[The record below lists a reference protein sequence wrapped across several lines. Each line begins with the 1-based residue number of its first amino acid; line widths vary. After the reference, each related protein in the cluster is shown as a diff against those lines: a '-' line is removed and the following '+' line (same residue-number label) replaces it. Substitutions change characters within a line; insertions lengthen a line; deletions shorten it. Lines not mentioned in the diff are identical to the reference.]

1 MKHLSP
7 EAIVDLAEGCAE
19 ASAAA
24 HAAACDECRANAD
37 AAAEAIRAA
46 RAAEGPEPSPLF
58 WTHLAA
64 RIGGAVRREPARV
77 SWWRAWA
84 WRAAPAAA
92 AAVLVLAVGLALR
105 LAPAPA
111 VLAPGPA
118 AVPVAPFAE
127 ASGDSSGGEPGDDA
141 SWLLMSLL
149 SSDVSMDDAA
159 ASGVW
164 PGPGGTEQALVHL
177 DDAERSA
184 LAEILRAEMAGGRP
198 QL

>member
-7 EAIVDLAEGCAE
+7 EAIVDVAEGCAD
-19 ASAAA
+19 ASAAS
-24 HAAACDECRANAD
+24 HAAACEECRSKAD
-37 AAAEAIRAA
+37 AAAGAIRAA

-58 WTHLAA
+58 WPRLAA
-64 RIGGAVRREPARV
+64 RIGDAVRRAPVPV

-105 LAPAPA
+105 LAPAPEVILPEA
-111 VLAPGPA
+111 A
-118 AVPVAPFAE
+118 AVPAE
-127 ASGDSSGGEPGDDA
+127 APVSARDDA
-141 SWLLMSLL
+141 AGEEAADDPSWLLMSML
-149 SSDVSMDDAA
+149 SSDVSVDDAV

-184 LAEILRAEMAGGRP
+184 LAELLKAELAGGRP

>member
-7 EAIVDLAEGCAE
+7 DEIVDVAEGCAG

-24 HAAACDECRANAD
+24 HAAACDGCRSKAE
-37 AAAEAIRAA
+37 AAAGAIRAA
-46 RAAEGPEPSPLF
+46 RVAEGPEPSPLF

-64 RIGGAVRREPARV
+64 RIGEAVRREPARV
-77 SWWRAWA
+77 SFWRAWG
-84 WRAAPAAA
+84 WRLAPAAA

-105 LAPAPA
+105 MAPAPEFR
-111 VLAPGPA
+111 PPEPA
-118 AVPVAPFAE
+118 AVPVAPSA
-127 ASGDSSGGEPGDDA
+127 APRDDSVGGENGDDP

-149 SSDVSMDDAA
+149 SAEVSMDDAA

-177 DDAERSA
+177 DDAERSE
-184 LAEILRAEMAGGRP
+184 LAKILRAELESSRP